1 MSEGGGREIEVESGC
16 LFFSSRRRH
25 TRLVRDW
32 SSDVCSSDL
41 QAVYWGFFVAAFG
54 TLGEINFWPLMWM
67 SYPTALSEQSF
78 FLQNIWFMVA
88 NTFAMAV
95 IYSLSFMAAET
106 LTPCVLE
113 LGGHAPVLIFDD
125 VDIDQTA
132 KTLAIFKFRNAG
144 QVCVSPSRFFVHA
157 KIVDEFTEKFVKYT
171 SELVVG
177 DGIDVS
183 TNVGPLAHERRVNDV
198 GDLVEDAKNKGARCL
213 LGGHKLNRAGY
224 FYAPTVLTDVP
235 ANAELMQT
243 EIFGPVAV
251 LSTFDDIDD
260 VLKRAN
266 DVPYGLAS
274 YLFTQNQSTIDY
286 VRPRLDVG
294 LVSINIT
301 TPILE
306 NVPFGGVKESGYG
319 YEGGVIGLQSFQHFK
334 LIHRG

>member
-1 MSEGGGREIEVESGC
+1 MLSARKIASALAAGCCIIIKPAEETPATAAALAEALHDAGLPAGVLSMVFGNPAEISEYLINAEAVRKVSLTG
-16 LFFSSRRRH
+16 SS
-25 TRLVRDW
+25 
-32 SSDVCSSDL
+32 
-41 QAVYWGFFVAAFG
+41 AVGKILAR
-54 TLGEINFWPLMWM
+54 
-67 SYPTALSEQSF
+67 
-78 FLQNIWFMVA
+78 
-88 NTFAMAV
+88 
-95 IYSLSFMAAET
+95 MAAET

-157 KIVDEFTEKFVKYT
+157 KIVDEFTAKFVKYT